1 MITAKVIRK
10 SQNDAWLNH
19 DLEYGKTYEVVDID
33 MGQSF
38 TSIYL
43 KDMRNIQT
51 GVLRPYNSVIFE
63 FYEDGMPLDIYRD
76 TRFNSYIWGGK
87 RAMTKEDIKDA
98 LQACSAIN
106 SPCVNCPYK
115 DVENCYNTL
124 NNDARELITEQE
136 KEIERLRTTLGQC
149 NTELNSALESLK
161 SQCREIGELKAGTK
175 QAKIDVL
182 KRLKVFSEPYPN
194 SWGIYVIDVYHIDEL
209 IKEIEEQ

>member
-1 MITAKVIRK
+1 
-10 SQNDAWLNH
+10 
-19 DLEYGKTYEVVDID
+19 
-33 MGQSF
+33 
-38 TSIYL
+38 
-43 KDMRNIQT
+43 
-51 GVLRPYNSVIFE
+51 
-63 FYEDGMPLDIYRD
+63 
-76 TRFNSYIWGGK
+76 
-87 RAMTKEDIKDA
+87 MTKEDIKDA

-161 SQCREIGELKAGTK
+161 SQCREIGKLRAEVK

-182 KRLKVFSEPYPN
+182 NELKEKCKFDGHTVA
-194 SWGIYVIDVYHIDEL
+194 VYKNDIDEL
-209 IKEIEEQ
+209 IKEVQNAENKG